1 MGFLPYDAPAPRER
15 SFETIARVTTD
26 EIIRLGDAVGKP
38 GRLRELPKS
47 KDGRTANPDSP
58 YWDFVLEQLDAKF
71 ASDGNPLMLVLSNK
85 LTDIN
90 GEWLDSEQRHYLT
103 ATAFA
108 GLGVRVAPLTQE
120 VATRFAQYGFDMG
133 VDPSYDAAE
142 VIGRTFRLKSQ
153 VMKDRTGK
161 PLGRDLYLP
170 VEAFAA
176 DYTYTGQVRLVQANR
191 DQSGVGVDANGTVAA
206 AANVID
212 IATNAEARQAV
223 ANAIAGSPADDD
235 AVMAVLRASNLGT
248 YSLSGTRFLEL
259 FSDDKL
265 VTSLAEA
272 GIVGIENGQ
281 LTAVTA

>member
-1 MGFLPYDAPAPRER
+1 MGFLPYDAAAPKER
-15 SFETIARVTTD
+15 SFETIARVVTN
-26 EIIRLGDAVGKP
+26 EIIRLGDAIGKP

-90 GEWLDSEQRHYLT
+90 GEWLDREQRHYLI

-108 GLGVRVAPLTQE
+108 GLSVRVAPFTQE
-120 VATRFAQYGFDMG
+120 AAQKFAQYGFDMG

-142 VIGRTFRLKSQ
+142 VIGRTFRLRSQ
-153 VMKDRTGK
+153 TIRGRDGK

-176 DYTYTGQVRLVQANR
+176 DYTFTGNVRLVQANR

-212 IATNAEARQAV
+212 ITTNVEARQAV
-223 ANAIAGSPADDD
+223 ANAISGTAADDD
-235 AVMAVLRASNLGT
+235 AVMSVLRAANLGS

-259 FSDDKL
+259 FSEDKL
-265 VTSLAEA
+265 VTSLADA